1 MVDTSNLDTVPEIAI
16 QKSSKWACLRK
27 RMGYPKSTGLSSFSA
42 VKQSFWGL
50 YTPFPDTPNYH
61 SHCFYRGF
69 SEGLP
74 QQPQS
79 MVIIIFE
86 ARSALCSNVPNAEP
100 NLRISCW
107 VVHSGPMFRHH
118 VTYFPYLFMV
128 SLMSLVGHPLQLVRF
143 FSSPEDSTPQR
154 GSASPCPRCRTMTV
168 PALQRL
174 QRRKRGSWC
183 SLETCRAG
191 FTYPSRCQKASAT
204 TFSMFNQTTYT
215 KDHPKTCLGS
225 LPCKPPRP
233 RNWWTHAD
241 HMAMVQSYRPQTD
254 GLQYAQQDKCTHVK
268 LAPHVYHA

>member
-1 MVDTSNLDTVPEIAI
+1 MAAILWEYPLSPKTWAVCMVDTSNEIAI

-42 VKQSFWGL
+42 FKQSFWGL

-61 SHCFYRGF
+61 SHWFCRGF

-86 ARSALCSNVPNAEP
+86 AQSALCSNVRNAEP

-128 SLMSLVGHPLQLVRF
+128 YLVFDVSCRPSIATSQVSLVSCG
-143 FSSPEDSTPQR
+143 
-154 GSASPCPRCRTMTV
+154 
-168 PALQRL
+168 
-174 QRRKRGSWC
+174 
-183 SLETCRAG
+183 
-191 FTYPSRCQKASAT
+191 
-204 TFSMFNQTTYT
+204 
-215 KDHPKTCLGS
+215 
-225 LPCKPPRP
+225 
-233 RNWWTHAD
+233 
-241 HMAMVQSYRPQTD
+241 
-254 GLQYAQQDKCTHVK
+254 
-268 LAPHVYHA
+268 